1 MTCDPF
7 FSHQA
12 KAAAHLAKGRS
23 ERERGRERERENEE
37 RYLKDF
43 LEHFHSTMFPELSY
57 HKLS

>member
-1 MTCDPF
+1 MI
-7 FSHQA
+7 
-12 KAAAHLAKGRS
+12 RS
-23 ERERGRERERENEE
+23 SAIRRRPQLTWRRDGAREREGERERENEE